1 MRRSFSRRH
10 LLQTAAGGALAL
22 PLLNDVYAPR
32 DARAQSLTSP
42 KRLIICFSPNGTIP
56 GAWVPTG
63 SGADF
68 KLGEILQP
76 LERHKQDLIVVDNL
90 SAQAA
95 IHSPGGD
102 AHGLGV
108 GTLLTG
114 IEVLAGDTF
123 AAGMGGPGSGWP
135 GGISV
140 DQFIADKIGGTTKFA
155 SLQYTT
161 KRMVGNIWSRLSYR
175 GAALPV
181 TPMDSPADAFDF
193 VFGADVVDAK
203 ERLRLRQQRRSII
216 DNSLGE
222 LQTLSRQLSKVDND
236 KVQGHIA
243 ALRDIEARLDIEG
256 VGNCVR
262 PAKSTIGASKE
273 PIYYTSIEKTEP
285 ENDLDIPDRH
295 LAIRQML
302 VAALACDL
310 TRVASVIL
318 APSRSPIAMS
328 WLGFQESHHVLSHA
342 QDIPKLLQINR
353 FYAGEVAKLI
363 DDLKATK
370 EGAGTMFDNTLIVW
384 CNELGLGWDHTH
396 DHIPFLLAGSVGGYF
411 KTGQVVDAQGVAHN
425 DLLLSITQAMGVDA
439 TTFGNPAYC
448 KGAIAGLKA

>member
-1 MRRSFSRRH
+1 MRRLSRRH
-10 LLQTAAGGALAL
+10 WLRAAAGGALAL
-22 PLLNDVYAPR
+22 PLLNDFYAPR
-32 DARAQSLTSP
+32 DARAQAMASP

-56 GAWVPTG
+56 EAWVPTG

-76 LERHKQDLIVVDNL
+76 LERHRQDLVVVDNL
-90 SAQAA
+90 TAQAA

-140 DQFIADKIGGTTKFA
+140 DQFVADQIGGTTKFA

-175 GAALPV
+175 GAGQPV
-181 TPMDSPADAFDF
+181 TPMDSPSDAFDF
-193 VFGADVVDAK
+193 VFGADVVDAS
-203 ERLRLRQQRRSII
+203 ERARLKQQRRSII
-216 DNSLGE
+216 DNSLTE
-222 LQTLSRQLSKVDND
+222 LQALSGQLSRVDFD

-243 ALRDIEARLDIEG
+243 ALRDIEARLDIES
-256 VGNCVR
+256 VGSCVR
-262 PAKSTIGASKE
+262 PPKSSIGASKE

-295 LAIRQML
+295 VAIRQML

-310 TRVASVIL
+310 TRVASIIL
-318 APSRSPIAMS
+318 APSRSPVAMS
-328 WLGFQESHHVLSHA
+328 WLDIQESHHVLSHD
-342 QDIPKLLQINR
+342 QNIPKLLKINQ
-353 FYAGEVAKLI
+353 FYASEVAKLI
-363 DDLKATK
+363 DDLKATP
-370 EGAGTMFDNTLIVW
+370 EGDGTLFDHTLIVW
-384 CNELGLGWDHTH
+384 CNELGLGWNHTH

-411 KTGQVVDAQGVAHN
+411 KTGQVIDAQGAAHN
-425 DLLLSITQAMGVDA
+425 DLLVSIIQAMGIDA

-448 KGAIAGLKA
+448 SGAIPGLKA